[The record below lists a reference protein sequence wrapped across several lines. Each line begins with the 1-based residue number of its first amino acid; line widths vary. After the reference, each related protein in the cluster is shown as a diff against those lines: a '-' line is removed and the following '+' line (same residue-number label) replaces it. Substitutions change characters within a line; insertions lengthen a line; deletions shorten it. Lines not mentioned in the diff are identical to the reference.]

1 MIVAGLPSGDP
12 HQSKGFIPQYSFFGS
27 SPKGQ
32 IIDMAGTQD
41 IWVVIEHA
49 GGSIKPVSL
58 EAIQAARLLAGK
70 TGGQVK
76 AVLLSSQAGETAGAI
91 VCSGVDQV
99 FVVIH
104 PQLETY
110 TSSRYLDG
118 LKGLIEKS
126 PPAAVLLPA
135 TNHGK
140 ELAPALAA
148 SLGSGLATDCIS
160 LDYTPDKGISVQ
172 RPVYAGKALSV
183 LEFNEPGPVIITLR
197 PNAFRAE
204 DDSSGKDAET
214 FEHSPEFTEWSQLLN
229 LKDIVK
235 GAGALDITESRI
247 VVSGGLGMQSPDNF
261 QLLEELAQVLG
272 GAVGASRP
280 VVDNGWRDY
289 SSQVG
294 QTGRTVGPDLY
305 IACGISGAVQ
315 HLAGMSSSK
324 CIVAINKDPN
334 APIFDVADYGIVG
347 DALQI
352 LPILTQE
359 FREALQS

>member
-1 MIVAGLPSGDP
+1 
-12 HQSKGFIPQYSFFGS
+12 
-27 SPKGQ
+27 
-32 IIDMAGTQD
+32 MAGSHD

-58 EAIQAARLLAGK
+58 EAVQAARLLAGK

-76 AVLLSSQAGETAGAI
+76 AALLSSQSGQIADAVA
-91 VCSGVDQV
+91 CSGVHQV
-99 FVVIH
+99 MVVSH
-104 PQLETY
+104 PELETY
-110 TSSRYLDG
+110 TSLRYLDS
-118 LKGLIEKS
+118 LKALIEKS

-160 LDYTPDKGISVQ
+160 LDYTPEKGISAQ
-172 RPVYAGKALSV
+172 RPVYAGKALSI
-183 LEFNEPGPVIITLR
+183 LEFSQAGPVIITLR
-197 PNAFRAE
+197 PNAFRG
-204 DDSSGKDAET
+204 DSGSLESNGGIS
-214 FEHSPEFTEWSQLLN
+214 EHSSQFSELAQVLK

-235 GAGALDITESRI
+235 GGGSLDITEARI
-247 VVSGGLGMQSPDNF
+247 VVSGGLGMQGPDNF
-261 QLLEELAQVLG
+261 KLLEELAQVLG

-324 CIVAINKDPN
+324 CIVAINKDAN

-347 DALQI
+347 DVLQI
-352 LPILTQE
+352 LPLLTQE
-359 FREALQS
+359 FRRALQS